1 MSTTSGWY
9 FSFGGQQFGPVPKSE
24 LEQRSE
30 SGTLPPGTLVWTDGM
45 AEWEPLSRHIPPA
58 LHPAPALVPV
68 PPILPSVE
76 HPASPAIASAVAPRA
91 TPPPARTRPTS
102 LSVFG
107 IINIVFG
114 FFGLLCAPFGIISSF
129 GQSTTSILSSEGF
142 RAFTIASSLLGFIL
156 SGFLLTLGIGL
167 LRMQNWARAGSAI
180 YGWLTIAKSLVSIG
194 VILYFIA
201 PHLSHAQGA
210 GMAEAI
216 GGIVGGV
223 FGGLFSMIY
232 PILLIIFMQR
242 PIARAAC
249 GHE

>member
-1 MSTTSGWY
+1 MNATSGWY
-9 FSFGGQQFGPVPKSE
+9 FSFGGQQFGPVPRFE
-24 LEQRSE
+24 LEQRSA
-30 SGTLPPGTLVWTDGM
+30 SGALPPDTLVWTDGM
-45 AEWEPLSRHIPPA
+45 SEWEPLGRHIPPA
-58 LHPAPALVPV
+58 LHPAPAVA
-68 PPILPSVE
+68 PPTQPIHGP
-76 HPASPAIASAVAPRA
+76 PAPPANGSPAAPQA
-91 TPPPARTRPTS
+91 TPPRARTRPTS

-129 GQSTTSILSSEGF
+129 GPSTATVLSGEGV

-167 LRMQNWARAGSAI
+167 LRMQNWARTGSVI

-194 VILYFIA
+194 VILYFIV

-249 GHE
+249 GNE